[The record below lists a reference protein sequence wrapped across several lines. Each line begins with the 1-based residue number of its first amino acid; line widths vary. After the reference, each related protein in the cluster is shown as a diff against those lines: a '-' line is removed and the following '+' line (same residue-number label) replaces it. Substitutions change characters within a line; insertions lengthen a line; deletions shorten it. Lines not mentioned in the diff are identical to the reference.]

1 MGPAMQLTTS
11 AQQEDRRLEVS
22 VMSTTFRFRLPAA
35 LALGALLAAWGLPA
49 EAHILSASGASWAQ
63 GFEHPFSGL
72 DHILAMVA
80 VGVWAAQTGR
90 PALWVLPV
98 VFPLAMAAGGLLGV
112 AGVPVP
118 GIEAGIAAS
127 VLVLGLLIAFQAK
140 PPLAISV
147 ALVASFALFHGHA
160 HGTELPQA
168 ASPALYG
175 LGFVVAT
182 AILHLIGLGIGYV
195 MRLPKG
201 MLAIR
206 IGGGAIAIAGVLLFI
221 A

>member
-1 MGPAMQLTTS
+1 MSPA
-11 AQQEDRRLEVS
+11 R
-22 VMSTTFRFRLPAA
+22 RFRLPAA
-35 LALGALLAAWGLPA
+35 IAVGVLLTVLGLPA
-49 EAHILSASGASWAQ
+49 EAHLLNVSGAGWPQ
-63 GFEHPFSGL
+63 GFGHPFSGL

-90 PALWVLPV
+90 PALWVLPA
-98 VFPLAMAAGGLLGV
+98 VFPLAMAVGGMMGV
-112 AGVPVP
+112 AGMPVP

-127 VLVLGLLIAFQAK
+127 VLILGLLIAFQAK
-140 PPLAISV
+140 PPLAASVVLV
-147 ALVASFALFHGHA
+147 ALFAVFHGHA

-168 ASPALYG
+168 ASPVLYG

-195 MRLPKG
+195 MLLPKG

-206 IGGGAIAIAGVLLFI
+206 IGGGAIAAAGVMLFI
-221 A
+221 GL

>member
-1 MGPAMQLTTS
+1 M
-11 AQQEDRRLEVS
+11 RRNYFVGLLAIV
-22 VMSTTFRFRLPAA
+22 A
-35 LALGALLAAWGLPA
+35 LALASPA
-49 EAHILSASGASWAQ
+49 QAHIIGAGGAGWAQ
-63 GFEHPFSGL
+63 GFSHPFSGL

-80 VGVWAAQTGR
+80 VGVWAVQTGR

-98 VFPLAMAAGGLLGV
+98 VFPSAMAIGGLLGV

-127 VLVLGLLIAFQAK
+127 VLGLGLLIAFQAR
-140 PPLAISV
+140 PPLALSI
-147 ALVASFALFHGHA
+147 ALVALFALFHGHA

-168 ASPALYG
+168 ASPVLYG

-182 AILHLIGLGIGYV
+182 GLLHLIGLGIGSV

-201 MLAIR
+201 LTAIR
-206 IGGGAIAIAGVLLFI
+206 VGGGAIAAAGIVLFVGL
-221 A
+221 

>member
-1 MGPAMQLTTS
+1 MSPA
-11 AQQEDRRLEVS
+11 R
-22 VMSTTFRFRLPAA
+22 RFRLPTAIA
-35 LALGALLAAWGLPA
+35 IGILSTVLGLPA
-49 EAHILSASGASWAQ
+49 EAHLLDAAGAGWTQ
-63 GFEHPFSGL
+63 GFGHPFSGL

-98 VFPLAMAAGGLLGV
+98 AFPLAMAVGGMMGV

-127 VLVLGLLIAFQAK
+127 VLILGLLIAFQAK
-140 PPLAISV
+140 PPLTASVILV
-147 ALVASFALFHGHA
+147 ALFAVFHGHA
-160 HGTELPQA
+160 HGTEVPQA
-168 ASPALYG
+168 ASPILYG

-206 IGGGAIAIAGVLLFI
+206 IGGGAIAAAGVTLFI
-221 A
+221 GL